1 VSDSFADA
9 ARTAVQQLPRV
20 HVDTLAD
27 KLAGGASE
35 AAVLNAVA
43 LPGYRDAAA
52 EVLTAIQSA
61 GIPPVAAAAHLRA
74 LAEGYALGHSAQRI
88 DVVWSGPNSPAVP
101 VRSTAQVLIH
111 LVGEARHELILM
123 TYSAWPY
130 APLTEAIAAAVTRK
144 VAVMAV
150 VETLAGAGGALAGE
164 EPAAAF
170 LAIPGVQVWHWPTAR
185 RPEQSSKMHAKLAVA
200 DSRVLLVTSANLT
213 QSGIVKNIEA
223 GLLVRGGPAPV
234 RAAEHIREL
243 RSLGALERMY

>member
-1 VSDSFADA
+1 MSDPFADA
-9 ARTAVQQLPRV
+9 ARTAVQQLPHV
-20 HVDTLAD
+20 HVDTLAG
-27 KLAGGASE
+27 KLATGASE
-35 AAVLNAVA
+35 AAVLDAVA

-52 EVLTAIQSA
+52 EVLTAIRSA
-61 GIPPVAAAAHLRA
+61 GIDPVAAGAHLRA

-88 DVVWSGPNSPAVP
+88 EMVWSGPNSSAVP
-101 VRSTAQVLIH
+101 VRSTAQVLTH

-130 APLTEAIAAAVTRK
+130 APLTQAIAAAVARK
-144 VAVMAV
+144 VAVITV

-213 QSGIVKNIEA
+213 QSGIGKNIEA
-223 GLLVRGGPAPV
+223 GLLVQGGHIPA
-234 RAAEHIREL
+234 RATEHIREL
-243 RSLGALERMY
+243 QSSGVLERMY

>member
-1 VSDSFADA
+1 VSDPFADA
-9 ARTAVQQLPRV
+9 ARTAVRQLPRV

-27 KLAGGASE
+27 KLASGASE
-35 AAVLNAVA
+35 AAVLDAVA
-43 LPGYRDAAA
+43 LAGYRDAAA
-52 EVLTAIQSA
+52 EVLTAIRSA
-61 GIPPVAAAAHLRA
+61 RIDPSAAAAHLRA
-74 LAEGYALGHSAQRI
+74 LAEGYALGYSAQR
-88 DVVWSGPNSPAVP
+88 VEMVWSGPNSSAVP
-101 VRSTAQVLIH
+101 VRSTAQVLTH
-111 LVGEARHELILM
+111 LVGEARHELVLM

-130 APLTEAIAAAVTRK
+130 APLTEAITAAVARE

-170 LAIPGVQVWHWPTAR
+170 LAIPGVQVWHWPTTR

-213 QSGIVKNIEA
+213 QSGIGKNIEV
-223 GLLVRGGPAPV
+223 GLLVQGGRVPA

-243 RSLGALERMY
+243 QSSGTLERLY